1 MGMAPP
7 AVGDAGYRQISN
19 LKAQKSYNFELG
31 LINNAF
37 EDNLGLT
44 FETAFFSS
52 SLNCSFIFSIFS
64 LDCNFSNSCLNCFI
78 FIPTV
83 NWNSIKIHTKTNKAL

>member
-31 LINNAF
+31 LVNNAF

-44 FETAFFSS
+44 FETAFFRTVERSRHVKS
-52 SLNCSFIFSIFS
+52 SLRSTGTGSTLKLS
-64 LDCNFSNSCLNCFI
+64 L
-78 FIPTV
+78 
-83 NWNSIKIHTKTNKAL
+83 IHI